1 MPHRAWALAAKS
13 FGDEEVRAAKEL
25 AEQPLPALMGTENLH
40 RCMQS
45 LFAPT
50 VGADDPVADDV
61 SLLIGSFIV
70 EDQEELT
77 EQQKKDEVNGW
88 LASWFVMERGRKHPL
103 LTATFVQNIHNNFT
117 TKHQPRERYSV
128 ERGCSPLE
136 MSPFERIFDEV
147 IPKRKCPVLTLA
159 CSSYTIWEGATSAHI
174 VLRVLQQMCERCKKR
189 IKRQS
194 RGMPSIEQWRD
205 GNDPRKSDVEKALLR
220 A

>member
-70 EDQEELT
+70 EEQEELT
-77 EQQKKDEVNGW
+77 EQQKKDEVG
-88 LASWFVMERGRKHPL
+88 
-103 LTATFVQNIHNNFT
+103 
-117 TKHQPRERYSV
+117 
-128 ERGCSPLE
+128 
-136 MSPFERIFDEV
+136 
-147 IPKRKCPVLTLA
+147 
-159 CSSYTIWEGATSAHI
+159 
-174 VLRVLQQMCERCKKR
+174 
-189 IKRQS
+189 
-194 RGMPSIEQWRD
+194 
-205 GNDPRKSDVEKALLR
+205 
-220 A
+220 

>member
-1 MPHRAWALAAKS
+1 M
-13 FGDEEVRAAKEL
+13 
-25 AEQPLPALMGTENLH
+25 
-40 RCMQS
+40 
-45 LFAPT
+45 
-50 VGADDPVADDV
+50 
-61 SLLIGSFIV
+61 
-70 EDQEELT
+70 
-77 EQQKKDEVNGW
+77 
-88 LASWFVMERGRKHPL
+88 

-194 RGMPSIEQWRD
+194 RGVPSIEQWRD
-205 GNDPRKSDVEKALLR
+205 GNDPRKSDVQKALLR
-220 A
+220 ASSNESRWDRHRRGGPAMPGTCLPASGPSSGHPTYFSSCLGACIPTVVSTRTTYQHGPLLS